1 MLTRPKE
8 DARLIERWLPI
19 AALSEECDRERR
31 SMTALPPTYYLHVW
45 WARRPLILSRAAI
58 LASFLPETADREKF
72 MHVLGIHGDPI
83 ATRKALD
90 RAKRTGDPLLSSNI
104 YGYQRAFK
112 YTPTADEHN
121 WINSETT
128 LNDLDTVV
136 VLDPTAGGGSIPFEA
151 NRLGTNALANDLN
164 PVATLILHATV
175 NWPRING
182 ILEYYQTLT
191 KRFMQLA
198 EMKYEN
204 VFPKTDYEN
213 LVTSYLWART
223 ISCPFCDGLIPLSPH
238 WRLGPDGI
246 GVRLKPNLQSGPNS
260 SDRTCSFEI
269 VRNTQDQSGRTVA
282 RGDAIC
288 PFDDCGRVIDGA
300 EVKKQAQA
308 GEMGDQLY
316 AVAIKRPIKTTTKT
330 GKTRVKWVR
339 DYRAPKIED
348 DNSAEISA
356 MLQNKI
362 PEWEALDY
370 VPTETYNEMFSDRSR
385 IYGVRYWRDLFSPRQ
400 LFCHGTSV
408 EIFRELLQEDQASGS
423 LSEVQKAAYGYLAI
437 ALDKFLDYNSQ
448 KCIWISQRQVI
459 GHTFTK
465 HDFSF
470 AWSYVEMAILTKGGD
485 YEWAFK
491 NVLKCVRELSDLL
504 QPRNVVLS
512 HQAQKHDAS
521 NNIQVSCK
529 SADRLDHVAS
539 DSVDLV
545 VMDPPY
551 YDNVMYAELSDFFYV
566 WLKRTA
572 GYVYPDLFRRTLT
585 DKDNEA
591 VSNPI
596 RFKGEKS
603 VKELAARD
611 YQERMA
617 AIFAECR
624 RVLKTDG
631 LMTLMFNHKATGA
644 WDALTSGLITA
655 GFRITAS
662 WPVNSEAPGSLNIKN
677 KAAARSTI
685 LLVCRPRANAS
696 REGEEPEYWED
707 VESKIEDKVRSR
719 VAEFQTS
726 GIRGVDLFLASFGP
740 ALEEFSNHW
749 PLTRGTPR
757 DQPNA
762 QQLRIREALGDDA
775 WDPYEVTPEDALVA
789 ARREVKRW
797 RLEQITSGDTDLDPS
812 TAFFVFAW
820 DTFSSPVFPFDEA
833 LQLAR
838 SMGVDL
844 EADIV
849 GRLATKS
856 GPNLTLLDSVTR
868 AAKGFLGSVTGNR
881 GLIDSLH
888 HAANV
893 ARTRSV
899 SAATELLSEHNL
911 LQKPDFETALEA
923 VLEVLPPSSQFTN
936 VELDGDLAAASND
949 FEALYKICRF
959 TKGGEFKEPKQ
970 LDLWRDNIKV

>member
-1 MLTRPKE
+1 M
-8 DARLIERWLPI
+8 IERWLPI
-19 AALSEECDRERR
+19 SALGEEAVRERTP
-31 SMTALPPTYYLHVW
+31 MTPFPAPNRLHVW
-45 WARRPLILSRAAI
+45 WSRKPLILSRAAI
-58 LASFLPETADREKF
+58 LASLLPAHVDGNKF
-72 MHVLGIHGDPI
+72 MHVLGIHGDPVR
-83 ATRKALD
+83 TREAIN
-90 RAKRTGDPLLSSNI
+90 RARRIGETLQGSNI

-112 YTPTADEHN
+112 YTPTAEELDWIEHE
-121 WINSETT
+121 ISSSS
-128 LNDLDTVV
+128 LDSVV

-151 NRLGTNALANDLN
+151 ARLGTHSFSNDLN
-164 PVATLILHATV
+164 PVATLILNGTV
-175 NWPRING
+175 NWSRVEG
-182 ILEYYQTLT
+182 VLEESRCLM
-191 KRFMQLA
+191 KRFVDLA
-198 EMKYEN
+198 EIKFEN
-204 VFPKTDYEN
+204 IFPTKDSEN
-213 LVTSYLWART
+213 LTTNYLWTRT
-223 ISCPFCDGLIPLSPH
+223 IHCPFCDGLVPLGVH
-238 WRLGPDGI
+238 WRLDPNGI
-246 GVRLKPNLQSGPNS
+246 GVRLKPNLQSGPGS
-260 SDRTCSFEI
+260 SGRTCSFEI
-269 VRNTQDQSGRTVA
+269 VRNTEDQSNHTVA
-282 RGDAIC
+282 RGDALC
-288 PFDDCGRVIDGA
+288 PFDDCGRVIVGD
-300 EVKKQAQA
+300 EIKKQAQA
-308 GEMGDQLY
+308 GKMGEQLY
-316 AVAIKRPIKTTTKT
+316 AVVIRRPIKTMTKT

-339 DYRAPKIED
+339 DYRAPTDED
-348 DNSAEISA
+348 DNSVEISA
-356 MLQNKI
+356 LLNEKI
-362 PEWEALDY
+362 PEWETLDY
-370 VPTETYNEMFSDRSR
+370 IPTERFPTDSNDGRP
-385 IYGVRYWRDLFSPRQ
+385 IQYGMPLWRDLFSPRQ

-408 EIFRELLQEDQASGS
+408 EIYRELLQEDQALGQ
-423 LSEVQKAAYGYLAI
+423 LSDTQKAAYGYLAI
-437 ALDKFLDYNSQ
+437 ALDKWLDYNSR
-448 KCIWISQRQVI
+448 KCIWISQRQVT

-470 AWSYVEMAILTKGGD
+470 AWSYAEMVPLVVGKD
-485 YEWAFK
+485 FDWAFDQ
-491 NVLKCVRELSDLL
+491 VLKCISELQELNQTSDNLVINSSQTTFKPTL
-504 QPRNVVLS
+504 V
-512 HQAQKHDAS
+512 
-521 NNIQVSCK
+521 QVSCK
-529 SADRLDHVAS
+529 SADRLDHIATHS
-539 DSVDLV
+539 TDLI

-551 YDNVMYAELSDFFYV
+551 YDNIMYAELSDFFYV

-572 GYVYPDLFRRTLT
+572 GYVYPELFRRTLT

-644 WDALTSGLITA
+644 WDALTSGLIKA

-677 KAAARSTI
+677 KAAAKSTI

-696 REGEEPEYWED
+696 LERDEPEYWED

-719 VAEFQTS
+719 VAEFQAS

-757 DQPNA
+757 NQPNA

-868 AAKGFLGSVTGNR
+868 AAKGFLGSVIGNR

-893 ARTRSV
+893 ARTHSV

-911 LQKPDFETALEA
+911 LQNPEFETALEA

-936 VELDGDLAAASND
+936 VELEGNLASASND
-949 FEALYKICRF
+949 FEALYKICRY